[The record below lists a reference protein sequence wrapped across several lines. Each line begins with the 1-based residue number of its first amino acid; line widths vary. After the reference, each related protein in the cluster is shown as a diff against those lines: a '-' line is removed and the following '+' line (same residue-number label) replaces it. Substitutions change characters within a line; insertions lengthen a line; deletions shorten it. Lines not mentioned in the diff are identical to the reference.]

1 MKNKLSLLLIAIL
14 TFTGC
19 TTNNSSSSNN
29 DTKLLESFLHGKG
42 VPSSDIG
49 YDFSYYYDEET
60 RFVYEKNRGEW
71 INTYT
76 IGGES
81 LYENISQMSKE
92 VSSRK
97 LKNGHHKGHKEKQEL
112 INSIARSFYSTDI
125 TMRFNTELDFSLM
138 DFKRNKNFAEVPGGT
153 DENGNII
160 NDYLRYNPAGHE
172 ILNDGKWE
180 KIIDFNPNLFCLAP
194 FPSVDNI
201 FYTNWGIYQE
211 DLGQMTA
218 IVAAN
223 IDQAYYDE
231 TDGYYKIDE
240 IHIEHDELES
250 YYMTYPDKLSF
261 QYWFKLSEDREYV
274 TNVYFKVLTS
284 TFQSIVEIC
293 DFHIEFFDYHN
304 TIITIPEY
312 N

>member
-1 MKNKLSLLLIAIL
+1 MKNKLSLLLIVML
-14 TFTGC
+14 TLTGC
-19 TTNNSSSSNN
+19 TTNNSSSANN

-42 VPSSDIG
+42 VPSSDMG

-81 LYENISQMSKE
+81 LYENISQMSEE

-112 INSIARSFYSTDI
+112 INSIARSYYSTDI

-180 KIIDFNPNLFCLAP
+180 KIIDLLAKP
-194 FPSVDNI
+194 ERETSFRKLNSV
-201 FYTNWGIYQE
+201 
-211 DLGQMTA
+211 LGEAAEIPKEGELQFKDIIQA
-218 IVAAN
+218 IVDSKNSLN
-223 IDQAYYDE
+223 ISDAELQAFLNSV
-231 TDGYYKIDE
+231 K
-240 IHIEHDELES
+240 
-250 YYMTYPDKLSF
+250 
-261 QYWFKLSEDREYV
+261 
-274 TNVYFKVLTS
+274 
-284 TFQSIVEIC
+284 
-293 DFHIEFFDYHN
+293 
-304 TIITIPEY
+304 
-312 N
+312 